1 MDIALAIFSIVW
13 VWICFLMIPFG
24 LPGNWLM
31 AVSALLAAYGEEA
44 NYTPLILLLGAATI
58 AELFE
63 ALLGS
68 KMAHSAGASKAG
80 MIGSFLGALLGGF
93 FLTFLVPIPV
103 IGPLIGACLG
113 AFLGAVLFEMLFT
126 ERNADSKSLAHI
138 GIAAVIGVLFGR
150 LMKVTFGVAGAIYWT
165 IVAVEA
171 SF

>member
-63 ALLGS
+63 ALIGS
-68 KMAHSAGASKAG
+68 KMAHSAGASKTG

-103 IGPLIGACLG
+103 IGTLIGACLG

-138 GIAAVIGVLFGR
+138 GIAAAIGVLFGR
-150 LMKVTFGVAGAIYWT
+150 LMKVTFGAAGAIYWT

>member
-31 AVSALLAAYGEEA
+31 AVSALLAAYSEEA
-44 NYTPLILLLGAATI
+44 NYTPLILLLGAAAI

-63 ALLGS
+63 ALIGS

-80 MIGSFLGALLGGF
+80 MIGAFLGALLGGF
-93 FLTFLVPIPV
+93 FLTLVPIPV
-103 IGPLIGACLG
+103 ISTFIGACLG
-113 AFLGAVLFEMLFT
+113 AFLGAVLFETLFT

-138 GIAAVIGVLFGR
+138 GIAAAIGVLFGR
-150 LMKVTFGVAGAIYWT
+150 LMKVTFGVVGATYWT
-165 IVAVEA
+165 IVAVNA

>member
-1 MDIALAIFSIVW
+1 VDIALAIFSIVW
-13 VWICFLMIPFG
+13 AWICFLMIPFG

-31 AVSALLAAYGEEA
+31 AASALLAAYGEEA
-44 NYTPLILLLGAATI
+44 NYAPLILLLGAAII

-63 ALLGS
+63 ALIGS

-103 IGPLIGACLG
+103 IGTLIGACLG
-113 AFLGAVLFEMLFT
+113 AFLGAVLSETLFT

-138 GIAAVIGVLFGR
+138 GIAAATGVLFGR
-150 LMKVTFGVAGAIYWT
+150 LMKVTFGAAGAIYWT
-165 IVAVEA
+165 IAAAEA

>member
-31 AVSALLAAYGEEA
+31 AASALLAAYGEEA

-58 AELFE
+58 AELLE

-103 IGPLIGACLG
+103 IGTLIGACLG
-113 AFLGAVLFEMLFT
+113 AFFGAVLFEMLFT

-138 GIAAVIGVLFGR
+138 GIAAAIGVLFGR

>member
-31 AVSALLAAYGEEA
+31 AASALLAAYGEEA
-44 NYTPLILLLGAATI
+44 NYTPLILLLGAAII

-63 ALLGS
+63 ALIGS

-80 MIGSFLGALLGGF
+80 MIGSFIGALLGGL

-103 IGPLIGACLG
+103 IGTLSGACRG
-113 AFLGAVLFEMLFT
+113 AFIGAVLFETLLT
-126 ERNADSKSLAHI
+126 VRNADSKSLAHI
-138 GIAAVIGVLFGR
+138 GIAAAIGVLFGR

-165 IVAVEA
+165 IVAVDA

>member
-31 AVSALLAAYGEEA
+31 AASALLAAYGEEA

-63 ALLGS
+63 ALMGG

-103 IGPLIGACLG
+103 VGTLAGACLG
-113 AFLGAVLFEMLFT
+113 AFLGAVLSEALFT
-126 ERNADSKSLAHI
+126 ERNTDSKSLAHI
-138 GIAAVIGVLFGR
+138 GIAAAVGVLFGR
-150 LMKVTFGVAGAIYWT
+150 LMKVTFGIAGALYWT
-165 IVAVEA
+165 IIAVEA

>member
-31 AVSALLAAYGEEA
+31 AASALLAAYGEEA
-44 NYTPLILLLGAATI
+44 NYTPLILLLGAAIIT
-58 AELFE
+58 ELFE
-63 ALLGS
+63 ALIGS

-80 MIGSFLGALLGGF
+80 MVGSFIGALLGGF

-103 IGPLIGACLG
+103 IGTLIGACLG

-138 GIAAVIGVLFGR
+138 GIAAAIGVLFGR

-165 IVAVEA
+165 IVAVDA

>member
-24 LPGNWLM
+24 LPSNWLM
-31 AVSALLAAYGEEA
+31 AASALLAAYGEEA

-93 FLTFLVPIPV
+93 FLTFLVPI
-103 IGPLIGACLG
+103 LIVGTLVGACLG

-126 ERNADSKSLAHI
+126 KRNADSKSLTHI
-138 GIAAVIGVLFGR
+138 GLAAAVGVLFGR

-165 IVAVEA
+165 IVAISA
-171 SF
+171 YF

>member
-13 VWICFLMIPFG
+13 VWICFLMITFG

-31 AVSALLAAYGEEA
+31 AASALLAAYGEEA

-63 ALLGS
+63 ALMGG

-80 MIGSFLGALLGGF
+80 MIGSFLGALLGGL

-103 IGPLIGACLG
+103 IGTLIGACLG
-113 AFLGAVLFEMLFT
+113 AFLGAVLFETLFT

-138 GIAAVIGVLFGR
+138 GIAAAIGVLFGR

-165 IVAVEA
+165 IVAVDA

>member
-31 AVSALLAAYGEEA
+31 AASALLAAYGEEA

-63 ALLGS
+63 ALIGG

-80 MIGSFLGALLGGF
+80 MAGSFIGALLGGF

-103 IGPLIGACLG
+103 VGTLAGACLG
-113 AFLGAVLFEMLFT
+113 AFLGAVLSEALFT
-126 ERNADSKSLAHI
+126 ERNADSNSLAHI
-138 GIAAVIGVLFGR
+138 GIAAAVGVLFGR

>member
-31 AVSALLAAYGEEA
+31 ATSALLAAYGEEA

-103 IGPLIGACLG
+103 IGTLIGACLG

-138 GIAAVIGVLFGR
+138 GIAAAIGVLFGR

-165 IVAVEA
+165 IVAVDA

>member
-31 AVSALLAAYGEEA
+31 AASALLAAYGEEA

-68 KMAHSAGASKAG
+68 KMAQSAGASKAG
-80 MIGSFLGALLGGF
+80 MAGSFIGALLGGF

-103 IGPLIGACLG
+103 VGTLAGACLG
-113 AFLGAVLFEMLFT
+113 AFLGAVLSEALFT
-126 ERNADSKSLAHI
+126 ERNTDSKSLAHI
-138 GIAAVIGVLFGR
+138 GIAAAVGVLFGR
-150 LMKVTFGVAGAIYWT
+150 LMKVTFGIAGALYWT
-165 IVAVEA
+165 IIAVEA